1 MSDNP
6 KPTATNTPK
15 EKKGKPRPGNG
26 DILVLLVG
34 INEYANPK
42 IADLDGCVTD
52 LDKVENWLKKRFKAD
67 TGSKVDDFTTVYQ
80 LAEEGYGKLS
90 VYRLADDKATY
101 DNIVHAFR
109 NFLGNA
115 REVDRVWFH
124 FSGHGME
131 ATTAKEFAKL
141 ENNKDQCLLCH
152 DTTVE
157 QNGKLKKLL
166 ADKELAVLINEIAQG
181 EGGTPHIVATI
192 DCCHSGG
199 GTRDKDLSDPMKKV
213 RKVVSKDLVNA
224 KANGEKPKV
233 EARALSDYLDGHY
246 SATNLEIPGAPHLVM
261 TACNNLQLA
270 GEGTIAGDTISGGY
284 FTSSL
289 IDALDSVG
297 GEISYAD
304 LLIRTRHTVREQRA
318 TQTPQFEAIG
328 GAKPYTRFLEGT
340 PEGSPDK
347 FEVKLNG
354 GQWTIGCG
362 AIHGLPT
369 AAKINSLAA
378 GSQPVEVTI
387 LSTQEETMNEVVAKA
402 TISEV
407 GPQFSYLTGVEEI
420 LADKENQ
427 IFFGTLNY
435 LPADSAFVLLRGEAD
450 GISNFQKDWDAFDK
464 MKEMNI
470 HYVMEGTPKV
480 AHITVNVYANGYR
493 IKHGEKMLD
502 GLYPLGDADKVLLN
516 IVQIVRWQR
525 LLDLDNPTSALKDKV
540 KLSLSVSGKAG
551 PSNPIVEN
559 LTGENV
565 TFIAKEAD
573 KVITR
578 RARRNKRYFHLLPKI
593 TVEGVTDPVYCYLL
607 SLYPF
612 YRISGEIKEGEVRD
626 GITEF
631 PYDTKRSTG
640 LDSEE
645 NQYFHIFK
653 LIVSEEKL
661 DIHQFYQD
669 GIYPNT
675 KGFEEDLEPIESGF
689 KDWCVV
695 NMRLDV
701 VREEF
706 AETFFQEQEVIPES
720 V

>member
-1 MSDNP
+1 
-6 KPTATNTPK
+6 
-15 EKKGKPRPGNG
+15 
-26 DILVLLVG
+26 
-34 INEYANPK
+34 
-42 IADLDGCVTD
+42 
-52 LDKVENWLKKRFKAD
+52 
-67 TGSKVDDFTTVYQ
+67 
-80 LAEEGYGKLS
+80 
-90 VYRLADDKATY
+90 
-101 DNIVHAFR
+101 
-109 NFLGNA
+109 
-115 REVDRVWFH
+115 
-124 FSGHGME
+124 
-131 ATTAKEFAKL
+131 
-141 ENNKDQCLLCH
+141 
-152 DTTVE
+152 
-157 QNGKLKKLL
+157 
-166 ADKELAVLINEIAQG
+166 
-181 EGGTPHIVATI
+181 
-192 DCCHSGG
+192 
-199 GTRDKDLSDPMKKV
+199 
-213 RKVVSKDLVNA
+213 
-224 KANGEKPKV
+224 
-233 EARALSDYLDGHY
+233 
-246 SATNLEIPGAPHLVM
+246 
-261 TACNNLQLA
+261 
-270 GEGTIAGDTISGGY
+270 
-284 FTSSL
+284 
-289 IDALDSVG
+289 
-297 GEISYAD
+297 
-304 LLIRTRHTVREQRA
+304 
-318 TQTPQFEAIG
+318 
-328 GAKPYTRFLEGT
+328 
-340 PEGSPDK
+340 
-347 FEVKLNG
+347 
-354 GQWTIGCG
+354 
-362 AIHGLPT
+362 
-369 AAKINSLAA
+369 
-378 GSQPVEVTI
+378 
-387 LSTQEETMNEVVAKA
+387 
-402 TISEV
+402 
-407 GPQFSYLTGVEEI
+407 
-420 LADKENQ
+420 
-427 IFFGTLNY
+427 
-435 LPADSAFVLLRGEAD
+435 
-450 GISNFQKDWDAFDK
+450 

-480 AHITVNVYANGYR
+480 AHITVNLYANGYR

-640 LDSEE
+640 LDPEE

-706 AETFFQEQEVIPES
+706 AETFFQEQEVIAES